1 MLFRSYNYGSLKLSD
16 TFRKVASL
24 TTIGNVIFVNENE
37 NENVEKRENN
47 EFVNENENENEK
59 MMKTKTKTKMPKYQN
74 LSLNESA
81 SIQYAV
87 Q

>member
-37 NENVEKRENN
+37 NEN
-47 EFVNENENENEK
+47 EK
-59 MMKTKTKTKMPKYQN
+59 MMKTKTKLKRKIEN
-74 LSLNESA
+74 D
-81 SIQYAV
+81 
-87 Q
+87 